1 MTVYELVEKLGGE
14 VVRGQARIRQGR
26 DYVILGRLNGDNM
39 EFTEEGRVLA
49 AGFNAGPVTKQ
60 EEVPKRGRKAKEIA
74 EPVVEDVT
82 IDDDFTVSI
91 DKE

>member
-1 MTVYELVEKLGGE
+1 MTVYELVEMLGGE
-14 VVRGQARIRQGR
+14 IVRGQARIRQGR

-39 EFTEEGRVLA
+39 DFTEEGRVLA
-49 AGFNAGPVTKQ
+49 ANMTPKQ
-60 EEVPKRGRKAKEIA
+60 EESPKRGRKAKEVV
-74 EPVVEDVT
+74 EPVVEDVS